1 MPFSEPPQCRSL
13 MQYINA
19 FHCIFQG
26 ITKEHFEKI
35 GNLKDYYFSLHNK
48 SPNEEL
54 GENGYKYMAEC
65 LKYERQRIGGDWVVA
80 QAVPSRNMREVIRK
94 VLGDDLIF
102 IILRLL
108 ELIFLNTIDR
118 KIFLIDLGS
127 FRWISK

>member
-1 MPFSEPPQCRSL
+1 MRQAIFIHL
-13 MQYINA
+13 TT
-19 FHCIFQG
+19 FFQG

-35 GNLKDYYFSLHNK
+35 GNLKDYYLSLHNK
-48 SPNEEL
+48 CPNEEL

-94 VLGDDLIF
+94 AFGNDLIF

-108 ELIFLNTIDR
+108 ELIFLNTIER
-118 KIFLIDLGS
+118 TKKIIDLGGIQQL
-127 FRWISK
+127 R

>member
-1 MPFSEPPQCRSL
+1 MPIDSIGHSHNSE
-13 MQYINA
+13 YINA
-19 FHCIFQG
+19 PYCTFQG

-35 GNLKDYYFSLHNK
+35 GLLKDYYFSLHNK

-54 GENGYKYMAEC
+54 GKTGYKYMAEC

-94 VLGDDLIF
+94 VLGNDLIF

-108 ELIFLNTIDR
+108 VLIFLITIGR
-118 KIFLIDLGS
+118 TRFMIDLGS